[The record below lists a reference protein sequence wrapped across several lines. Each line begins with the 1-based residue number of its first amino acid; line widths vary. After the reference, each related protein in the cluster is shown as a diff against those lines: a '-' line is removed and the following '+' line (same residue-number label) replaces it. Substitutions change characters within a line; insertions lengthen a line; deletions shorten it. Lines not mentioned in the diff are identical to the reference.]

1 MKNRKMPKGPICRL
15 IHLPQ
20 AIKTDNLTQTA
31 RPVCKEKYF

>member
-15 IHLPQ
+15 IHLPH
-20 AIKTDNLTQTA
+20 ATKTDNLTQTA